1 MNLLKIPAGQP
12 VLIDTNIFIYANQ
25 KASGQCIKLLERC
38 AGNEVLGILPT
49 HILAEIMHVL
59 MLAEARDI
67 GIIKGS
73 NPARQL
79 TENPQVVK
87 SLNRYESLIRDLL
100 AFGLQLE
107 SLQREDFITAMSL
120 QRQYGLLTNDALFL
134 AIATRLR
141 VTAIISSDA
150 VFKNVQ
156 GIIHYSP
163 DDINEEYK

>member
-12 VLIDTNIFIYANQ
+12 VLIDANIFIYANQ
-25 KASGQCIKLLERC
+25 KASGQCIRLLERC
-38 AGNEVLGILPT
+38 AGTEVLGILPT

-59 MLAEARDI
+59 MLSEARDI

-73 NPARQL
+73 NPARHL
-79 TENPQVVK
+79 TENPQAVK

-100 AFGLQLE
+100 AIGLQLE

-141 VTAIISSDA
+141 VTAIVSADSI
-150 VFKNVQ
+150 FKNVQ